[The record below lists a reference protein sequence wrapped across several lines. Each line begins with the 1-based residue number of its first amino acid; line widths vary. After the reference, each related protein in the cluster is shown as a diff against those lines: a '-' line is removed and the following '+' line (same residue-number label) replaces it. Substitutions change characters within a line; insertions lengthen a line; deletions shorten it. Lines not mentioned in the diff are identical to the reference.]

1 MWAQPSPPIVGEGA
15 GVGSV
20 LLHCHYISAAYP
32 TPIPSPHRG
41 GECLR
46 SPSYQAF
53 FPSIVPTG
61 SNLSGI
67 YPIINTQSMCMWAQ
81 PSPPIVGE
89 GAGVGS
95 VLFHLCIV
103 ITSPR
108 LTPPPSPPLIG
119 AGSAYGVAPIWH
131 LTGSA
136 YGSYLSGIHPN
147 HSAYGVQPIRHS
159 SHPLGG
165 KRGYLFFNTCPRAVC
180 PVGCP
185 ACHLSPHRRRRCAGG
200 RVACH

>member
-1 MWAQPSPPIVGEGA
+1 M
-15 GVGSV
+15 
-20 LLHCHYISAAYP
+20 P
-32 TPIPSPHRG
+32 T
-41 GECLR
+41 E
-46 SPSYQAF
+46 SY
-53 FPSIVPTG
+53 
-61 SNLSGI
+61 LSGI
-67 YPIINTQSMCMWAQ
+67 LPIINTQSMCMWAQ

-95 VLFHLCIV
+95 VLSHLCIV

-136 YGSYLSGIHPN
+136 YGSNLSGIYPI
-147 HSAYGVQPIRHS
+147 HSAYGVHPIRHS

-165 KRGYLFFNTCPRAVC
+165 KRGYLFSI
-180 PVGCP
+180 PVHGLCAQLDVQP
-185 ACHLSPHRRRRCAGG
+185 ATFHHIGEGDAWVGESLAIEAILLHIGSLLVVALGGDDKGLS
-200 RVACH
+200 

>member
-1 MWAQPSPPIVGEGA
+1 MIHCSGSAYGVQPIRHLSHHQHPIYVHVGAAIPSHRRGGGWG
-15 GVGSV
+15 GVSIV
-20 LLHCHYISAAYP
+20 PSLHCHYISAAYP

-46 SPSYQAF
+46 SPTYQAF
-53 FPSIVPTG
+53 EGVPTG

-95 VLFHLCIV
+95 VLSHLCIV

-119 AGSAYGVAPIWH
+119 AGSAYGV
-131 LTGSA
+131 
-136 YGSYLSGIHPN
+136 
-147 HSAYGVQPIRHS
+147 QPIRHL
-159 SHPLGG
+159 SHP
-165 KRGYLFFNTCPRAVC
+165 
-180 PVGCP
+180 
-185 ACHLSPHRRRRCAGG
+185 
-200 RVACH
+200 